1 MTRRLL
7 TAFTLTVSL
16 LAPITSRAED
26 APGHKDKAPRGLVTT
41 PTPGE
46 ANALLV
52 AGNGRFARGSTVH
65 PRQDAKRL
73 LETAGGQHPFVTVLS
88 CSDSRVPPE
97 IVFDTGIGD
106 LFSVRVAGNVADTDE
121 MGSVEYGVDHLG
133 TPLLVVLG
141 HTKCGAVTAVATTAT
156 VHGHIPSL
164 VAEIGPAVAAA
175 RAKMPNATDAELVPE
190 AIRGNV
196 FESMATLLRESDAV
210 RERVESGKVQM
221 VGAVY
226 DLSAGTVEWLGP
238 HPEEASLVA
247 AAKKAAPKHG
257 GEHGDEVAK
266 HGEGSAKHG
275 ESGATHG
282 SEHGAAADHKDAG
295 AGHGEHGKEAK
306 EGHGEPPPPPQ
317 APAIPPYSFA
327 LVALLCTLGGA
338 ISGRASK

>member
-1 MTRRLL
+1 MAMTRRLL
-7 TAFTLTVSL
+7 TALTLTLSF
-16 LAPITSRAED
+16 LAPIRSWADD
-26 APGHKDKAPRGLVTT
+26 APGHKAPAALVTT

-52 AGNGRFARGSTVH
+52 AGNTRFARGSTVH

-141 HTKCGAVTAVATTAT
+141 HTKCGAVTAVATGAT

-175 RAKMPNATDAELVPE
+175 RAKSPTLSDAELVPE

-196 FESMATLLRESDAV
+196 FESMATLLRDSDAV

-238 HPEEASLVA
+238 HPEEATLIA
-247 AAKKAAPKHG
+247 TAKKAAPKHG
-257 GEHGDEVAK
+257 EHGAQA
-266 HGEGSAKHG
+266 SKHG
-275 ESGATHG
+275 ESGPAHG
-282 SEHGAAADHKDAG
+282 SEHGAAADHKDKDAG
-295 AGHGEHGKEAK
+295 ADHGEHGKEAK
-306 EGHGEPPPPPQ
+306 EGGHEAPPAPPQ
-317 APAIPPYSFA
+317 APSIPPYSFA

>member
-7 TAFTLTVSL
+7 TTLTFTLSL
-16 LAPITSRAED
+16 LAPIASRADE
-26 APGHKDKAPRGLVTT
+26 APTKKAPAALVTT

-46 ANALLV
+46 ANASLV
-52 AGNGRFARGSTVH
+52 AGNARFARGSTVH

-141 HTKCGAVTAVATTAT
+141 HTKCGAVTAVATGAT

-175 RAKMPNATDAELVPE
+175 RTKMPGVSDADLVPE
-190 AIRGNV
+190 AIRANV
-196 FESMATLLRESDAV
+196 FESMATLLRDSDAV

-226 DLSAGTVEWLGP
+226 DLTAGTVEWLGP
-238 HPEEASLVA
+238 HPEEASLIAV
-247 AAKKAAPKHG
+247 AKKAAPKHG
-257 GEHGDEVAK
+257 GGHGAPS
-266 HGEGSAKHG
+266 GKHG
-275 ESGATHG
+275 ESGAAHG

-295 AGHGEHGKEAK
+295 AGAGHDEHGKEAK
-306 EGHGEPPPPPQ
+306 DGHDAPPAPPQ
-317 APAIPPYSFA
+317 APSIPPYSFA

>member
-7 TAFTLTVSL
+7 TTLTFTLSL
-16 LAPITSRAED
+16 LAPLTSRAEE
-26 APGHKDKAPRGLVTT
+26 ASAKKAPPALVTT

-46 ANALLV
+46 ANASLV
-52 AGNGRFARGSTVH
+52 AGNARFARGSTVH

-141 HTKCGAVTAVATTAT
+141 HTKCGAVTAVATGAT

-175 RAKMPNATDAELVPE
+175 RVKMPGASDAELVPE

-196 FESMATLLRESDAV
+196 FESMATLLRDSEAV
-210 RERVESGKVQM
+210 RGRVESGKVQM

-226 DLSAGTVEWLGP
+226 DLTAGTVEWLGP
-238 HPEEASLVA
+238 HPEEANLIAV
-247 AAKKAAPKHG
+247 AKKAAPKG
-257 GEHGDEVAK
+257 GEHGAPGAK
-266 HGEGSAKHG
+266 HGD
-275 ESGATHG
+275 SGAAHG
-282 SEHGAAADHKDAG
+282 SEHGTAADHKDAG
-295 AGHGEHGKEAK
+295 AEHGKEAK
-306 EGHGEPPPPPQ
+306 EGHDAPPAPPQ
-317 APAIPPYSFA
+317 APSIPPYSFA